1 MRISRLTI
9 VWLIIVI
16 VLVAILAGQLL
27 GIISIE
33 SALTNFY
40 IFITA
45 LLAITILAII
55 GAVFLGIF
63 ISHRIF
69 TGRDFTPF
77 EKEMLSMKDDINH
90 IKSKLDDITKDQRKD
105 KSE

>member
-1 MRISRLTI
+1 LRLSKYTI
-9 VWLIIVI
+9 VWLVI
-16 VLVAILAGQLL
+16 VVILGAILAGQLL
-27 GIISIE
+27 GLISIE

-40 IFITA
+40 IFMTA

-69 TGRDFTPF
+69 SGREFTPF
-77 EKEMLSMKDDINH
+77 EKEMLSMKEDIDYL
-90 IKSKLDDITKDQRKD
+90 KTKLDELTEKENKN
-105 KSE
+105 K